1 MCNSTKTQRAVYLA
15 QENAPCSAGASQLS
29 VEYPHVSRL
38 GLGLGLAK
46 GGASATQLF
55 PAGELTANCASTRGK
70 NSSSVLGKN

>member
-1 MCNSTKTQRAVYLA
+1 MCSSTQTQRAVCLA
-15 QENAPCSAGASQLS
+15 QENAPGSAGASQLS

-38 GLGLGLAK
+38 GLAK

-55 PAGELTANCASTRGK
+55 PAGELAANCASTRGK